1 LTEGRRRNYFFYA
14 IGEILLLVIGSLL
27 PFTAAE
33 IVNIYRTNGGK
44 IFVKQGWFENE

>member
-1 LTEGRRRNYFFYA
+1 MLRFFRKIQQKLLTEGRRRNYFYYA

-33 IVNIYRTNGGK
+33 IVNIY
-44 IFVKQGWFENE
+44 